1 MECISCEQADVF
13 NRVVRNQVRGENLG
27 LFCED
32 CEAEAFGEL
41 LETESWHQDNGCA
54 FCDGAGKYQLP
65 KLECLIESETGE
77 PRIIEFSTFEYTAS
91 LCKAHLQELLPRD
104 TILEDLTSE
113 QVKSGK
119 VEA

>member
-32 CEAEAFGEL
+32 CEAEAFGNL
-41 LETESWHQDNGCA
+41 LENDSWHQDNGCA
-54 FCDGAGKYQLP
+54 FCDGPGKYQLP
-65 KLECLIESETGE
+65 KLECLIESESGTSDV
-77 PRIIEFSTFEYTAS
+77 IEFTTFEYTVC
-91 LCKAHLQELLPRD
+91 LCKTHLQELLPRD
-104 TILEDLTSE
+104 TLLEELTRE
-113 QVKSGK
+113 KAKSRT